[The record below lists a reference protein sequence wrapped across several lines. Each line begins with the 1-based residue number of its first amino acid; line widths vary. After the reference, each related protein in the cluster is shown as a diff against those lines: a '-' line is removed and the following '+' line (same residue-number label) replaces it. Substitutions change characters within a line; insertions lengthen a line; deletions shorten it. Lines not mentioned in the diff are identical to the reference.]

1 MLSVTVDEFSIC
13 CFSRIRFSS
22 KKHSVMQTINTAIRS
37 YLGGGVG
44 LLLLL
49 AGSANG
55 AETRPESSSGTS
67 KRPVAAAASVPD
79 ACTFIPKAELERLV
93 GRELRDGKQRTMPPG
108 LFQCDFETPPQ
119 MYVTRRFDNPPLPE
133 APGFSSV
140 TITTNPTSPN
150 TFAESRR
157 LMQADAEDVPGI
169 GDGAYLNGPAMI
181 YVRVGNRGFS
191 IRLHVNT
198 PSTAAGRTRL
208 REVMLS
214 LARAG
219 VAKL

>member
-1 MLSVTVDEFSIC
+1 M
-13 CFSRIRFSS
+13 
-22 KKHSVMQTINTAIRS
+22 
-37 YLGGGVG
+37 
-44 LLLLL
+44 
-49 AGSANG
+49 
-55 AETRPESSSGTS
+55 
-67 KRPVAAAASVPD
+67 
-79 ACTFIPKAELERLV
+79 
-93 GRELRDGKQRTMPPG
+93 
-108 LFQCDFETPPQ
+108 
-119 MYVTRRFDNPPLPE
+119 
-133 APGFSSV
+133 

-169 GDGAYLNGPAMI
+169 GDGAYLYGPAMI